1 MTNLIKDIST
11 LTDVT
16 ETTLNKFTSVCTYC
30 IGHAVHEADCLHEDI
45 TKVDIG
51 FGELHIK
58 VDEETIKYRF
68 VPSKELEQ
76 TLVKT
81 ITKHTSPI
89 ITKLE
94 TNLQEKI
101 DRTYKELL

>member
-16 ETTLNKFTSVCTYC
+16 ENTLNKFTSICTHC
-30 IGHAVHEADCLHEDI
+30 ISHAVHESDCLHEDT
-45 TKVDIG
+45 TKIDIG

-58 VDEETIKYRF
+58 IDEESIRYKF
-68 VPSKELEQ
+68 IPSKELEHSLIR
-76 TLVKT
+76 TVT
-81 ITKHTSPI
+81 THTSPI
-89 ITKLE
+89 ITTLE

-101 DRTYKELL
+101 DRTYRELL

>member
-1 MTNLIKDIST
+1 MTNLIKDISI
-11 LTDVT
+11 LTDVN
-16 ETTLNKFTSVCTYC
+16 ESTLNKFTSICNYC
-30 IGHAVHEADCLHEDI
+30 IGHAVHETDCLHEDT
-45 TKVDIG
+45 TKIDIG

-58 VDEETIKYRF
+58 VDEEGIRYRF
-68 VPSKELEQ
+68 IPSKELEN

-81 ITKHTSPI
+81 VTKHISPV
-89 ITKLE
+89 ITALE